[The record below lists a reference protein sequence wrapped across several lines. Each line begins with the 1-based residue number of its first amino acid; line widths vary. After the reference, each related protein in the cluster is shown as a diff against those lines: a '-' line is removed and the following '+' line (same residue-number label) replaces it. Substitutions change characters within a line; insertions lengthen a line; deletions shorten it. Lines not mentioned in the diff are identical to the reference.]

1 MAFRP
6 VPYSQNDPV
15 WKNVVLGPGPDTIGW
30 IGCTMT
36 CLAMYASGWGYPE
49 TPASMNRKLTAHGGF
64 TSGEDLIWTAV
75 SQFIPQIK
83 YRNLM
88 FCNDTTNHIALIDAE
103 LARGNPV
110 IVEVDFAPDATLQT
124 HWVLLYA
131 RKQGEDDYLMLDPY
145 PCPPENPPVS
155 IMSRYGR
162 GQPLKRV
169 IRVVAFYDC
178 DGAAPGPDPTSS
190 TTTSTTPST
199 TPSTPATPSTPPV
212 PVTPS
217 TPPTPSTPLPTPVTT
232 DLVVQVL
239 AEATAGIKLHDAPSM
254 ESFAAYAEMPG
265 VRLNVIEPKAGALAK
280 LGQSNQWVFVRDPNG
295 HQGFVAAWFV
305 QAVSAPATSPAPIPA
320 TPPSTPSAPS
330 TPPASPGP
338 STTPSTPPASGPQRM
353 QVQVVSTVG
362 MAGLAVRQQPSPGAT
377 MVNVEKAGARLTVVE
392 PLDGARAKIGKTG
405 QWLAVKATNN
415 KRGYVMA
422 QYVQAR

>member
-6 VPYSQNDPV
+6 VPYSQNDPT
-15 WKNVVLGPGPDTIGW
+15 WKNNLLGPGPDTIGW

-49 TPASMNRKLTAHGGF
+49 TPASMNQKLASHGGY
-64 TSGEDLIWTAV
+64 TADELLVWTAV
-75 SQFIPQIK
+75 TQFIPQIR
-83 YRNLM
+83 YRSLM
-88 FCNDTTNHIALIDAE
+88 FCNDTTNHVELINAE

-131 RKQGEDDYLMLDPY
+131 RKPGEDDYLMLDPY
-145 PCPPENPPVS
+145 PCPPETQPAS
-155 IMSRYGR
+155 IMSRYGH
-162 GQPLKRV
+162 GMPLKRV
-169 IRVVAFYDC
+169 IRAAAFYDC
-178 DGAAPGPDPTSS
+178 VSAGTSPDPTSS
-190 TTTSTTPST
+190 TTPTTTPTT
-199 TPSTPATPSTPPV
+199 TPSTPPAPPV
-212 PVTPS
+212 PA
-217 TPPTPSTPLPTPVTT
+217 TPPSSSTTTTPLPTPVTT

-254 ESFAAYAEMPG
+254 DSFASYAEMPG

-305 QAVSAPATSPAPIPA
+305 QAVSAPAVPPTSTPA
-320 TPPSTPSAPS
+320 TPPSTPSAPA

-338 STTPSTPPASGPQRM
+338 STQSTPPASGPERM
-353 QVQVVSTVG
+353 QVQVISAVG
-362 MAGLAVRQQPSPGAT
+362 IAGLSVRQQPSLGAT

-392 PLDGARAKIGKTG
+392 PLEGARAKIGQPG

-422 QYVQAR
+422 QYVQLR